1 MGFSFR
7 KSGLVQH
14 EHLAQYVRIGTK
26 MVENYEE
33 PAYELLQKY
42 RGFEVRKYVDTI
54 QARVSTDGMNYGESA
69 RPFRRI
75 AGYIFGGN
83 ERQQSIAMTAPV
95 HMWESG
101 EESLMAFTMP
111 SEHKMRDLP
120 KPNDSGVEL
129 LHVEGEVVAVL
140 KFSGLSRPSKSL
152 RLQKKLRKLV
162 AVSYT
167 HLTLPTNREV

>member
-1 MGFSFR
+1 
-7 KSGLVQH
+7 
-14 EHLAQYVRIGTK
+14 

-33 PAYELLQKY
+33 PAYEILQKY
-42 RGFEVRKYVDTI
+42 RSFEVRKYVDTI

-95 HMWESG
+95 HMWQSG

-111 SEHKMRDLP
+111 SEHKMQDLP

-129 LHVEGEVVAVL
+129 LHVEGAAVAVL
-140 KFSGLSRPSKSL
+140 KFSGLSRPSKSQ

-162 AVSYT
+162 KSEGLTPCGSAKLAVYDNPMS
-167 HLTLPTNREV
+167 TLPFMRRNEIHLPIEWAP

>member
-1 MGFSFR
+1 M
-7 KSGLVQH
+7 
-14 EHLAQYVRIGTK
+14 A
-26 MVENYEE
+26 ENYEE
-33 PAYELLQKY
+33 PAYELLRKY

-75 AGYIFGGN
+75 ADYIFGGN

-111 SEHKMRDLP
+111 SEHRMDDLP
-120 KPNDSGVEL
+120 KPHDSGVEL

-140 KFSGLSRPSKSL
+140 KFSGLSRPGKSL
-152 RLQKKLRKLV
+152 RLQNRLRKLV
-162 AVSYT
+162 EAEGLATSGNAKLAVYDNPMS
-167 HLTLPTNREV
+167 TLPFLRRNEIHIPLEWDV

>member
-1 MGFSFR
+1 MSEQ
-7 KSGLVQH
+7 L
-14 EHLAQYVRIGTK
+14 
-26 MVENYEE
+26 EE
-33 PAYELLQKY
+33 PAYELLRKY

-101 EESLMAFTMP
+101 NESLMAFTMP
-111 SEHKMRDLP
+111 SEHKIEDLP
-120 KPNDSGVEL
+120 NPTDS
-129 LHVEGEVVAVL
+129 
-140 KFSGLSRPSKSL
+140 
-152 RLQKKLRKLV
+152 
-162 AVSYT
+162 
-167 HLTLPTNREV
+167 